1 MSRLPRA
8 WAVCT
13 ANWTTAAFPLSNEI
27 IHSNRWMI
35 YGAYGYTGRL
45 IAAAVRERGLTPL
58 LAGRD
63 AGRVEALAAEI
74 GLEYRVF
81 DLAQP
86 QRARLALA
94 GVAVVAHCAGPF
106 SATSEAMIDACLA
119 TGSHYVDITGEIGVF
134 EAAHARDRAARE
146 AGIVVCPGVGF
157 DVIPTDC
164 LAACLKEALPDAAT
178 LALGFDTDGQL
189 SPGTSKT
196 ALEGMRVGGQVR
208 RAGRIVG
215 VPLGWKRRRI
225 NFGRGE
231 RPAVTIPWGDI
242 STAFHTTGIP
252 NIEVYMAAPSGVG
265 WAMRLLNPCRP
276 IFASR
281 RVQGW
286 LARRIEAQVQGPSAA
301 FRRQHRTW
309 VWGEARSRSGAVVT
323 ARVETANPYDV
334 TVEGVLLAVEH
345 LLAGKSAPGFITP
358 SRLLGNR
365 CVEQLR
371 GSGRIE
377 IGVTQ

>member
-1 MSRLPRA
+1 MLAGYFRSQLDNRTLARLQLKA
-8 WAVCT
+8 MQ
-13 ANWTTAAFPLSNEI
+13 
-27 IHSNRWMI
+27 SNRWMI

-63 AGRVEALAAEI
+63 AGRVEALAAET
-74 GLEYRVF
+74 GLDFSVF

-86 QRARLALA
+86 QQARQALA
-94 GVAVVAHCAGPF
+94 GVVVVAHCAGPF
-106 SATSEAMIDACLA
+106 SATSQGMIDACLA
-119 TGSHYVDITGEIGVF
+119 TGTHYVDITGEIGVF

-208 RAGRIVG
+208 RAGRITG

-231 RPAVTIPWGDI
+231 RPAVTIPWGDV

-286 LARRIEAQVQGPSAA
+286 LARRIAAKVQGPSAA

-309 VWGEARSRSGAVVT
+309 VWGEARSPSGAVVT

-345 LLAGKSAPGFITP
+345 LLAGKSPPGFITP

-365 CVEQLR
+365 CVERLP

-377 IGVTQ
+377 IVTGE